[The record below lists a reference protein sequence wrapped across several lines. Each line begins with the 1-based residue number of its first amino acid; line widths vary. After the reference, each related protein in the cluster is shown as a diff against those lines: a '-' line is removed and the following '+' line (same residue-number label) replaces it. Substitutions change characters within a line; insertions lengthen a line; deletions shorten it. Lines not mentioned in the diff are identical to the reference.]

1 MSAGLVLILN
11 KIMSK
16 TVLFTVLFHIVSF
29 VSLAQTNVSGG
40 IYQNATWSLAGSPY
54 IVNGSVV
61 VFPGKTLTIEPGVEI
76 QINNQNNTNI
86 YIETRGTINC
96 IGTDAQPIK
105 VYALFDTTS
114 TVAWQGF
121 VCTSTQGGVLNA
133 DRVEI
138 SNAYFPLSYET
149 IPATLSYTN
158 SKFIRCFQAVTVGTN
173 LNLSGCEFIDNEVGV
188 YGWANF
194 NINNCLF
201 KDNTTSLFIYA
212 SAFAMSNCSFID
224 NQIGASFAANAVDSI
239 VISACEFLN
248 NGLALNYPNN
258 GRVENCVFSDNGTA
272 IQAAYYCEIQNNEFF
287 YNELAIEASV
297 DAEIHDNQINN
308 NMGGLLISNVSS
320 VQDSPAIYNNEIC
333 SNINFAVNNNTNM
346 NYSLLSNCF
355 CDLDSAGIE
364 AMIIDGY
371 DDIIKGLINY
381 QIYDSSCT
389 VLLGTI
395 LKYGPGAGLEELGL
409 EITFENP
416 VQNELRIL
424 GEAEFEV
431 IEIKDLRGESY
442 EFKSSGNNT
451 FDVSILPAGFYMLHT
466 VDNKLARKG
475 FVKS

>member
-1 MSAGLVLILN
+1 MKKIALLSIIILN
-11 KIMSK
+11 VISMQ
-16 TVLFTVLFHIVSF
+16 
-29 VSLAQTNVSGG
+29 AQTNVSGG

-54 IVNGSVV
+54 IVNGPVV
-61 VFPGKTLTIEPGVEI
+61 VFPGVTLNIQPGVEI
-76 QINNQNNTNI
+76 RINNQTSSNI

-96 IGTDAQPIK
+96 VGTDAQPIK
-105 VYALFDTTS
+105 ISAMYDTTS

-138 SNAYFPLSYET
+138 SNAYFPFSYET
-149 IPATLSYTN
+149 IPTTLSYTN

-201 KDNTTSLFIYA
+201 KDNTTSLYLYA

-224 NQIGASFAANAVDSI
+224 NQIGASFVSNAVDSI
-239 VISACEFLN
+239 VISTCEFLN

-272 IQAAYYCEIQNNEFF
+272 IQAAYYCEILNNEFF
-287 YNELAIEASV
+287 YNDLAIEAAV

-320 VQDSPAIYNNEIC
+320 VQDSPQIYNNELC
-333 SNINFAVNNNTNM
+333 GNINFAVNNNTNM

-389 VLLGTI
+389 NLLGTVI
-395 LKYGPGAGLEELGL
+395 KYGAGAGINEYALELK
-409 EITFENP
+409 FENP

-424 GEAEFEV
+424 SEAEFEV

>member
-1 MSAGLVLILN
+1 MKKIALLSIIILN
-11 KIMSK
+11 VISMQ
-16 TVLFTVLFHIVSF
+16 
-29 VSLAQTNVSGG
+29 AQTNVSGG

-61 VFPGKTLTIEPGVEI
+61 VFPGVTLNIQPGVEI
-76 QINNQNNTNI
+76 RINNQTSSNI

-96 IGTDAQPIK
+96 VGTDAQPIK
-105 VYALFDTTS
+105 ISAMYDTTS

-138 SNAYFPLSYET
+138 SNAYFPFSYET
-149 IPATLSYTN
+149 IPTTLSYTN

-201 KDNTTSLFIYA
+201 KDNTTSLYLYA

-224 NQIGASFAANAVDSI
+224 NQIGASFVSNAVDSI
-239 VISACEFLN
+239 VISTCEFLN

-272 IQAAYYCEIQNNEFF
+272 IQAAYYCEILNNEFF
-287 YNELAIEASV
+287 YNELAIEAAV

-320 VQDSPAIYNNEIC
+320 VQDSPQIYNNELC
-333 SNINFAVNNNTNM
+333 GNINFAVNNNTNM

-389 VLLGTI
+389 NLLGTVI
-395 LKYGPGAGLEELGL
+395 KYGAGAAINEYALELK
-409 EITFENP
+409 FENP
-416 VQNELRIL
+416 VANGLLVFTDAIIET
-424 GEAEFEV
+424 
-431 IEIKDLRGESY
+431 IEIQDLSGKSY
-442 EFKSSGNNT
+442 VFKSSGAGQ
-451 FDVSILPAGFYMLHT
+451 FDISTLPTGFYMLSAINNT
-466 VDNKLARKG
+466 VTRKA
-475 FVKS
+475 FVKL

>member
-1 MSAGLVLILN
+1 MKKIALLSIIILN
-11 KIMSK
+11 VISMQ
-16 TVLFTVLFHIVSF
+16 
-29 VSLAQTNVSGG
+29 AQTNVSGG

-54 IVNGSVV
+54 IVNGPVV
-61 VFPGKTLTIEPGVEI
+61 VFPGVTLNIQPGVEI
-76 QINNQNNTNI
+76 RINNQTSSNI

-96 IGTDAQPIK
+96 VGTDAQPIK
-105 VYALFDTTS
+105 ISAMYDTTS

-138 SNAYFPLSYET
+138 SNAYFPFSYET
-149 IPATLSYTN
+149 IPTTLSYTN

-173 LNLSGCEFIDNEVGV
+173 LNLSGCEFFDNEVGV

-201 KDNTTSLFIYA
+201 KDNTTSLYLYA

-224 NQIGASFAANAVDSI
+224 NQIGTSFVANAVDSI

-272 IQAAYYCEIQNNEFF
+272 IQAAYYCEILNNEFF
-287 YNELAIEASV
+287 YNDLAIEAAV

-320 VQDSPAIYNNEIC
+320 VQDSPQIYNNELC
-333 SNINFAVNNNTNM
+333 GNINFAVNNNTNM

-389 VLLGTI
+389 NLLGTVI
-395 LKYGPGAGLEELGL
+395 KYGAGAGINEYALELK
-409 EITFENP
+409 FENP

-424 GEAEFEV
+424 SEAEFEV

>member
-1 MSAGLVLILN
+1 MKKIALLSIIILN
-11 KIMSK
+11 VISMQ
-16 TVLFTVLFHIVSF
+16 
-29 VSLAQTNVSGG
+29 AQTNVSGG

-54 IVNGSVV
+54 IVNGPVV
-61 VFPGKTLTIEPGVEI
+61 VFPGVTLNIQPGVEI
-76 QINNQNNTNI
+76 RINNQTSSNI

-96 IGTDAQPIK
+96 VGTDAQPIK
-105 VYALFDTTS
+105 ISAMYDTTS

-138 SNAYFPLSYET
+138 SNAYFPFSYET
-149 IPATLSYTN
+149 IPTTLSYTN

-173 LNLSGCEFIDNEVGV
+173 LNLSGCEFFDNEVGV

-201 KDNTTSLFIYA
+201 KDNTTSLYLYA

-224 NQIGASFAANAVDSI
+224 NQIGTSFVANAVDSI

-272 IQAAYYCEIQNNEFF
+272 IQAAYYCEILNNEFF
-287 YNELAIEASV
+287 YNDLAIEAAV

-320 VQDSPAIYNNEIC
+320 VQDSPQIYNNELC
-333 SNINFAVNNNTNM
+333 GNINFAVNNNTNM

-389 VLLGTI
+389 NLLGTVI
-395 LKYGPGAGLEELGL
+395 KYGAGAGINEYALELK
-409 EITFENP
+409 FENP

-424 GEAEFEV
+424 SEAEFEV

-466 VDNKLARKG
+466 FDNKLARKG